1 MFQSMEKPINKVLA
15 NYPANEVADAL
26 MFVYQRLTN
35 YVMADLEQG
44 TFEMEDDY
52 AQTMRIVGDL
62 ANAAARTAREEAV

>member
-1 MFQSMEKPINKVLA
+1 MEKPINKVLA
-15 NYPANEVADAL
+15 NYPAHEVADAL

-52 AQTMRIVGDL
+52 AQAMRIVGDL
-62 ANAAARTAREEAV
+62 ANAAARTAREESV

>member
-52 AQTMRIVGDL
+52 AQAMRIVGDL